1 MKTVTID
8 RTFGSGGREVA
19 RKIAEMTG
27 VPFFDND
34 IILKAAED
42 FGVDVGVLKN
52 HDEHYVGS
60 LIYNLSMFAAEGD
73 YESSAVYRTYFAVSE
88 TVRRLRAE
96 HDGGIFLGR
105 CADVIL
111 EGECPLVRVF
121 IYSSSMEKRIGRTLL
136 LEDVSEEKAETFIQ
150 NKDKQRRNY
159 YQFFTDNKWGAPT
172 NYDSLLNTAT
182 LGYDECARIIVGLA
196 KQAS

>member
-19 RKIAEMTG
+19 ERISKITG

-34 IILKAAED
+34 IILKAAEN

-52 HDEHYVGS
+52 NDEHYVGS
-60 LIYNLSMFAAEGD
+60 LIYNLSMFASEGD
-73 YESSAVYRTYFAVSE
+73 FESNAVYRTYFAVSE

-96 HDGGIFLGR
+96 HDGGVFLGR

-111 EGECPLVRVF
+111 AGEGPIVRTF
-121 IYSSSMEKRIGRTLL
+121 IYSSSMEKRIERTLR
-136 LEDVSEEKAETFIQ
+136 LEDVSDGKAEAFIQ
-150 NKDKQRRNY
+150 NKDRQRRNY

-172 NYDSLLNTAT
+172 NYDIMLNTAT
-182 LGYDECARIIVGLA
+182 VDYDECARMIVELA
-196 KQAS
+196 EH

>member
-19 RKIAEMTG
+19 ARLAELTG
-27 VPFFDND
+27 VPFFDNE
-34 IILKAAED
+34 IILKAAEN

-52 HDEHYVGS
+52 NDEHYVGS
-60 LIYNLSMFAAEGD
+60 LIYNLSMFGANGD
-73 YESSAVYRTYFAVSE
+73 FESSPVYRTYFAVSE
-88 TVRRLRAE
+88 TVRKLRAE
-96 HDGGIFLGR
+96 NDGGIFLGR

-111 EGECPLVRVF
+111 QGEGPLIRVF
-121 IYSSSMEKRIGRTLL
+121 IYSSSMEKRIARTLA
-136 LEDVSEEKAETFIQ
+136 LEDVSDGKAEIFIH

-172 NYDSLLNTAT
+172 NYDIMLNTAT
-182 LGYDECARIIVGLA
+182 FDYDECAKIISDIALR
-196 KQAS
+196 

>member
-19 RKIAEMTG
+19 ARLAELTG
-27 VPFFDND
+27 VPFFDNE
-34 IILKAAED
+34 IILKAAEN

-52 HDEHYVGS
+52 NDEHYVGS
-60 LIYNLSMFAAEGD
+60 LIYNLSMFGANGD
-73 YESSAVYRTYFAVSE
+73 FESSPVYRTYFAVSE
-88 TVRRLRAE
+88 TVRKLRAE
-96 HDGGIFLGR
+96 NDGGIFLGR

-111 EGECPLVRVF
+111 QGEGPLIRVF
-121 IYSSSMEKRIGRTLL
+121 IYSSSMEKRIARTLA
-136 LEDVSEEKAETFIQ
+136 LEDVSDGKAEIFIH

-172 NYDSLLNTAT
+172 NYDIMLNTAT
-182 LGYDECARIIVGLA
+182 FDYDKCAKIISDIALR
-196 KQAS
+196 

>member
-19 RKIAEMTG
+19 ARLAKMTG
-27 VPFFDND
+27 VPFFDNE
-34 IILKAAED
+34 IILKAAEN

-52 HDEHYVGS
+52 NDEHYVGS
-60 LIYNLSMFAAEGD
+60 LIYNLSMFGANGD
-73 YESSAVYRTYFAVSE
+73 YESSPVYRTYFAVSE
-88 TVRRLRAE
+88 TVRKLRAE
-96 HDGGIFLGR
+96 NDGGIFLGR

-111 EGECPLVRVF
+111 EGEGPIVRVF
-121 IYSSSMEKRIGRTLL
+121 IYSSSMENRIARTLQ
-136 LEDVSEEKAETFIQ
+136 LEDVSDGKAETFIQ

-172 NYDSLLNTAT
+172 NYDIMLNTAT
-182 LGYDECARIIVGLA
+182 INYDECARIIAQLA
-196 KQAS
+196 GN

>member
-19 RKIAEMTG
+19 SRLSELTG
-27 VPFFDND
+27 VPMFDND
-34 IILKAAED
+34 IILRAAED

-52 HDEHYVGS
+52 YDEHYVGS
-60 LIYNLSMFAAEGD
+60 LIYNLSMFANDKD

-88 TVRRLRAE
+88 TVRRLRSE
-96 HDGGIFLGR
+96 HDGGIFMGR
-105 CADVIL
+105 CADIIL
-111 EGECPLVRVF
+111 RDECPLVRVF
-121 IYSSSMEKRIGRTLL
+121 IYSSSMEKRIKRTLQ
-136 LEDVSEEKAETFIQ
+136 LEDVSGEKAETFIQ

-172 NYDSLLNTAT
+172 NYDIMLNTAT
-182 LGYDECARIIVGLA
+182 VDYDECASIIAGLA
-196 KQAS
+196 NQ

>member
-19 RKIAEMTG
+19 ARLANLTG

-34 IILKAAED
+34 IILRAAEN
-42 FGVDVGVLKN
+42 FGVDVGLLKN
-52 HDEHYVGS
+52 NEEHYVGS
-60 LIYNLSMFAAEGD
+60 LIYNLSMFGANGD
-73 YESSAVYRTYFAVSE
+73 FESSPVYRTYFAVSE

-96 HDGGIFLGR
+96 NDGGIFLGR

-111 EGECPLVRVF
+111 QGEGSIVRTF
-121 IYSSSMEKRIGRTLL
+121 IYSSSMERRIARTLA
-136 LEDVSEEKAETFIQ
+136 LEDVSDGKAETFIQ

-172 NYDSLLNTAT
+172 NYDILLNTAT
-182 LGYDECARIIVGLA
+182 IDYDECARIISEIAGN
-196 KQAS
+196 

>member
-8 RTFGSGGREVA
+8 RTFGSGGRVVA
-19 RKIAEMTG
+19 QKISDMTG
-27 VPFFDND
+27 VPFFDNE
-34 IILKAAED
+34 IILKAAEN
-42 FGVDVGVLKN
+42 FGVDVGVLRN

-60 LIYNLSMFAAEGD
+60 LIYNLSMFATEGD
-73 YESSAVYRTYFAVSE
+73 FESTAVYRTYFAVSE

-121 IYSSSMEKRIGRTLL
+121 IYSSSMDKRVERTLMQ
-136 LEDVSEEKAETFIQ
+136 EDVSKEKAELFIQ

-159 YQFFTDNKWGAPT
+159 YQFFTDNKWGASN
-172 NYDSLLNTAT
+172 NYDIMLNTAT
-182 LGYDECARIIVGLA
+182 IGYDECARIIVGLA
-196 KQAS
+196 NQ